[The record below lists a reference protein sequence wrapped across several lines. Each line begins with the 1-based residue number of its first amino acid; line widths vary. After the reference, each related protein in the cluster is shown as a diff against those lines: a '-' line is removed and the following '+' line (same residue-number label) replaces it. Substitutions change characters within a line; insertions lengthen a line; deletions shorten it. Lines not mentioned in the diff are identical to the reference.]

1 MAKLNS
7 ELIIQ
12 IRFVYGSNVFIFFS
26 DPVNDLDG
34 LWLHFGLNLLS
45 QDSMGGGSLAADFL
59 AADFLAP
66 DLVVMASAKRGRR
79 RLIQDR
85 AGLGL
90 GTLRT
95 WLDLTVAT
103 LALERALT
111 TFILLKIVK
120 LNLRLVF
127 LSSNKTFQM

>member
-66 DLVVMASAKRGRR
+66 VVMASAKRGRR

-95 WLDLTVAT
+95 CPDWTGDFLAT
-103 LALERALT
+103 LAMT
-111 TFILLKIVK
+111 W
-120 LNLRLVF
+120 
-127 LSSNKTFQM
+127 QP